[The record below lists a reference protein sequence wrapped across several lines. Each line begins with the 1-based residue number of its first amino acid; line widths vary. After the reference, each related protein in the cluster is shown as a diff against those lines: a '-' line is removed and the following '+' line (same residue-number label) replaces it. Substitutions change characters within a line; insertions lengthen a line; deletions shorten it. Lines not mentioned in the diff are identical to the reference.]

1 MPSNA
6 SPFIVK
12 CIHSKAHFFQ
22 SLARSEATC
31 KSQILT
37 AQAVKDDVGDVV
49 ATQKGINLWSRCSLS
64 NSERDVHRVTKK
76 QKTTLDVPISHVTIE
91 DVKVPWISP
100 RDWLIWIIRK
110 GLWPRLAGA
119 PLHQHAVAGEIWS
132 NFWTEYEK
140 IVQTLSCSA
149 CQTST
154 VPRPLHL

>member
-1 MPSNA
+1 MRIIA
-6 SPFIVK
+6 SYLICGKYRIGKKFIAIYVSSMGIETKRARSHPFDHSRVELRMNIAFK
-12 CIHSKAHFFQ
+12 CQPFYCQMYTLKGSFFQ

-100 RDWLIWIIRK
+100 RDWLIWII
-110 GLWPRLAGA
+110 
-119 PLHQHAVAGEIWS
+119 
-132 NFWTEYEK
+132 
-140 IVQTLSCSA
+140 
-149 CQTST
+149 
-154 VPRPLHL
+154 